1 MQSFVALTL
10 NKIEKS
16 PLSAA
21 IDGQFILQQAQT
33 KSPGLRPLLG
43 RGWEDAMHYAVFEK
57 TE

>member
-43 RGWEDAMHYAVFEK
+43 RG
-57 TE
+57 